1 MSRSMPPIDVRK
13 SLYDT
18 DGYRHT
24 LVQATPVQILTL
36 LEGFYWLWDRMSGL
50 CLVEGMTGMRLSNT
64 RPPRDDVRARR
75 QPVAETRAFLMAQE
89 AVQSAAASAAR
100 AITLQAMFGDA
111 PDGGEADAAAPAQAI
126 APPSAPESV
135 PHCSVLPDA
144 GPVPMPAPVTTS
156 APVTTTASA
165 WAASTAQPAAASP
178 LGFDATRP
186 ERPGALGALVVL
198 GLVGLA
204 LLVPGIGP
212 APGAP
217 RH

>member
-64 RPPRDDVRARR
+64 RPPREDVRARR
-75 QPVAETRAFLMAQE
+75 QPVAETRAFLLAQE

-100 AITLQAMFGDA
+100 AITLKAMFGDA
-111 PDGGEADAAAPAQAI
+111 SEHDGTDPTSAE
-126 APPSAPESV
+126 PPVRA
-135 PHCSVLPDA
+135 LDA
-144 GPVPMPAPVTTS
+144 GL
-156 APVTTTASA
+156 
-165 WAASTAQPAAASP
+165 AATPAQPARRPAPEPAPWTPAGPAASP
-178 LGFDATRP
+178 SPAVLEEDRSH
-186 ERPGALGALVVL
+186 ERPGALSALLVL

-204 LLVPGIGP
+204 LLVPGLGP
-212 APGAP
+212 ARDGT
-217 RH
+217 RS